1 MLAATAERAPGE
13 AFILSG
19 PEPVTWNAFYGAFS
33 AMLGVDSTV
42 SVSPEQALQQWKESA
57 RRPWLVPE
65 WLRSVRQDAV
75 LRDRLLSTHEGN
87 LVRRAAFKVL
97 PDAYFAPERWQP
109 PAADDADE
117 PALATFRPD
126 VIARLSSRAVAS
138 ARKARELLGYEP
150 LFDLGAGMRLTEAWA
165 SAEGLLRLRTRERGD
180 GRDAS
185 RARLGAGAPRARPD
199 PRRAARR
206 FVVHDVVEVTWRPER
221 FRRSLSR
228 LYGTD
233 LPVDSGKERE
243 SGTGP
248 FVVAVVDDQRPHT
261 VARRTQHGWE
271 QANAALLAA
280 KRRYRGWAGGSY
292 RVHTTLSPVETTRD
306 AMLIL
311 GEPLDTLRARTW
323 DSGMRAYER
332 DLLGDP
338 AWDDLGQLQ
347 AGLSATMRCAF
358 PSTEADGPVE
368 VVTDD
373 AWWAIR
379 IVDPPTA
386 EGRDEPEV
394 RLRRPVV
401 GGQRA
406 PRAGARRR
414 GPRRRPGLGRP
425 PPRSRGARAPEP
437 PRPARDRGAPPEL
450 AREPAGREPRH
461 LHGEGPRALHDGGHA
476 REQEPVVLGCDDRP
490 STREPGHEAVRL
502 GRMRD
507 WLVRATVRVGDRR
520 EGRPTADSSS
530 LRPSSNAAARHG
542 SSSGGIRS

>member
-1 MLAATAERAPGE
+1 VSEATAE
-13 AFILSG
+13 
-19 PEPVTWNAFYGAFS
+19 TH
-33 AMLGVDSTV
+33 
-42 SVSPEQALQQWKESA
+42 
-57 RRPWLVPE
+57 LV
-65 WLRSVRQDAV
+65 
-75 LRDRLLSTHEGN
+75 
-87 LVRRAAFKVL
+87 LVW
-97 PDAYFAPERWQP
+97 E
-109 PAADDADE
+109 
-117 PALATFRPD
+117 
-126 VIARLSSRAVAS
+126 
-138 ARKARELLGYEP
+138 
-150 LFDLGAGMRLTEAWA
+150 
-165 SAEGLLRLRTRERGD
+165 
-180 GRDAS
+180 
-185 RARLGAGAPRARPD
+185 RARPALD
-199 PRRAARR
+199 RILEDAARR

-248 FVVAVVDDQRPHT
+248 FVVAVVDDEQPRT

-292 RVHTTLSPVETTRD
+292 RVHTTLTPVETTRD

-311 GEPLDTLRARTW
+311 GESLDALRARTW
-323 DSGMRAYER
+323 DGGMRAYGR

-358 PSTEADGPVE
+358 PSAGAEGPVE

-401 GGQRA
+401 
-406 PRAGARRR
+406 AGSELPVLVHDVAD
-414 GPRRRPGLGRP
+414 PDADPSWAALLP
-425 PPRSRGARAPEP
+425 PPDEP
-437 PRPARDRGAPPEL
+437 
-450 AREPAGREPRH
+450 
-461 LHGEGPRALHDGGHA
+461 
-476 REQEPVVLGCDDRP
+476 
-490 STREPGHEAVRL
+490 
-502 GRMRD
+502 
-507 WLVRATVRVGDRR
+507 
-520 EGRPTADSSS
+520 GRPT
-530 LRPSSNAAARHG
+530 LRDRLETVARL
-542 SSSGGIRS
+542 RS